1 MRIFSFI
8 CPGGTMFSQMV
19 LVCVWNDTME
29 FDCAESEQLY
39 EQSNMEFSAN
49 KTAQMNINEN
59 KMNSTE
65 ISLNK
70 EELIE
75 VEDIGADLKHDAML
89 EEIKLLEIP
98 AEHDL
103 EVTNEEEAELMVE
116 KNSIEEDKVT
126 ENISVEE
133 ETEESNEYQAE
144 LIPNGIDESVAES
157 SASASLPQKV
167 LLSIDDPIIEM
178 PTETSPQ
185 ARNIKKR
192 SGSHFLFKADAHK

>member
-39 EQSNMEFSAN
+39 EQSNIEFSAN

-144 LIPNGIDESVAES
+144 LIPNGIDASVADS